1 MTVVLAVIAI
11 LAVANPIVQG
21 VLTAI
26 QVGVT
31 TDQSNRKGIEVP
43 GNWVALGI
51 GGRCDLVDGISAR
64 VGLNY
69 RQGHLRRASLRD
81 AKGTL
86 AAV

>member
-51 GGRCDLVDGISAR
+51 GGRCGLVDGTRQYRAREPYFKGDWLRPSDSSAR
-64 VGLNY
+64 
-69 RQGHLRRASLRD
+69 
-81 AKGTL
+81 
-86 AAV
+86 